1 MTAVHM
7 STRANAH
14 SERRGDFLVLAL
26 IAVLIP
32 FGAHHARTAVV
43 EGDKREGERRFAL
56 TDAQNQAVI
65 SGFGG
70 QFTGVHYADE
80 AMHATWLGDNG
91 VSCNLLVV
99 PAPEGE
105 PRGYRVAWE
114 TERSVPQA
122 RNDPSILGCYETSG

>member
-1 MTAVHM
+1 MTAVHV
-7 STRANAH
+7 STKPRVR
-14 SERRGDFLVLAL
+14 SERRGDYLVLAL

-32 FGAHHARTAVV
+32 FGVHHARTEVV
-43 EGDKREGERRFAL
+43 KGDKKEGERRFAL
-56 TDAQNQAVI
+56 TEAQNQAVI
-65 SGFGG
+65 SGFSG

-91 VSCNLLVV
+91 VICNLLVV

-105 PRGYRVAWE
+105 PRGYKIAWE
-114 TERSVPQA
+114 TERAVPQA